1 VSRQAKVNII
11 ALVIAAV
18 AFVVLGVAYYSGG
31 QIMIYVLPF
40 ILALCALGFW
50 NNRKW
55 KAEKKAKV
63 HS

>member
-1 VSRQAKVNII
+1 MSRQAKANIA
-11 ALVIAAV
+11 ALVIGAV
-18 AFVVLGVAYYSGG
+18 AFVVLWVAYSRGG

-50 NNRKW
+50 NRRQW

-63 HS
+63 QS